1 MSIVGVNSIFPTV
14 VGNCQRNDLI
24 EPVKNIIKNMKD
36 DEWVEE
42 GSASVNILDK
52 DKKLKK
58 DITEEVQNYLKEAL
72 STETEIKMTTSWI
85 TKAVKGQPLNI
96 HDHNNSWMSG
106 CFYIQD
112 NCEIQFSTQTPQI
125 KVEPKVN
132 TILNSSTI
140 VYQPTAGTMLI
151 FPSKTIVLI
160 NSTLNCE
167 CIFFID
173 WTFFKYLKASLLWLC
188 FADITPKK

>member
-1 MSIVGVNSIFPTV
+1 MSIIGVNSLFPTV
-14 VGNCQRNDLI
+14 VGTCERNDLI
-24 EPVKNIIKNMKD
+24 KPIKNIIKNMKD
-36 DEWVEE
+36 DEWLEQ
-42 GSASVNILDK
+42 GSASVNILNK

-58 DITEEVQNYLKEAL
+58 AITEEVHNYLKEAL
-72 STETEIKMTTSWI
+72 STETKIKMTTSWI

-140 VYQPTAGTMLI
+140 VFQPTAGTMLI
-151 FPSKTIVLI
+151 FPSKTSHAAMPYKFDDVRYSLAC
-160 NSTLNCE
+160 NFMPVGMQGEADSSY
-167 CIFFID
+167 IF
-173 WTFFKYLKASLLWLC
+173 
-188 FADITPKK
+188 